1 MAWPKGVSGNPGG
14 RQPGVG
20 RARQLGEALLIR
32 AEDTRSP
39 KAFLLAV
46 MRNEQAHSQLRLA
59 AAIAVAP
66 YCEAK
71 ITDPPLETVVPIIEC
86 KTAADAQHNIATIA
100 HFEATGRIGHASAA
114 ALCARQ
120 NAWVEAHIVTSIQ
133 GDAKEAIRLFLEL
146 RESLKSQGVSV
157 IGGLPPLE
165 LGANKDGVPYAAI
178 DMPKGPV
185 PFAGSN
191 KDRE

>member
-1 MAWPKGVSGNPGG
+1 M
-14 RQPGVG
+14 
-20 RARQLGEALLIR
+20 LIR

-86 KTAADAQHNIATIA
+86 KTAADAQHNIEQSLISKLLVGLATRPQQRYVR
-100 HFEATGRIGHASAA
+100 GR
-114 ALCARQ
+114 
-120 NAWVEAHIVTSIQ
+120 
-133 GDAKEAIRLFLEL
+133 
-146 RESLKSQGVSV
+146 
-157 IGGLPPLE
+157 
-165 LGANKDGVPYAAI
+165 
-178 DMPKGPV
+178 MP
-185 PFAGSN
+185 GS
-191 KDRE
+191 RRT